1 MIVEG
6 VFDNESLLD
15 SLNKHQALIDFLN
28 ENVGEDGLIH
38 VSRKMM
44 AKNLN
49 KSPTLMAQYINRINL
64 VDECIVQMKPGVYK
78 LNYSN
83 LSEKGVFPILL
94 KALEKITRTLHE
106 YILLS
111 YKQKS
116 ELLDVPVSL
125 IPVLEGY
132 MYAGLVEFDIN
143 NPS

>member
-1 MIVEG
+1 MIVKG

-49 KSPTLMAQYINRINL
+49 KSPTLLAQYINRINL

-78 LNYSN
+78 LNNSN

-94 KALEKITRTLHE
+94 KALEKINRTLHE

-116 ELLDVPVSL
+116 ELLDVPVTL

-132 MYAGLVEFDIN
+132 MYAELVEFDIN